1 MKIVLTKEE
10 AEHHFHNA
18 LCNGSNMRYYGVHLD
33 YSNKD
38 YTTAKKSLE
47 KKQKTGEFNHTICQ
61 EDVWMEILTLG
72 GKLTL
77 VDEENGVGDK
87 SITLKDV
94 HRKVAKTPFHHLMDA
109 VNENDDADTAD
120 AILQTVFYGEVIFG

>member
-1 MKIVLTKEE
+1 
-10 AEHHFHNA
+10 
-18 LCNGSNMRYYGVHLD
+18 
-33 YSNKD
+33 
-38 YTTAKKSLE
+38 
-47 KKQKTGEFNHTICQ
+47 
-61 EDVWMEILTLG
+61 MEILTLG

-94 HRKVAKTPFHHLMDA
+94 HRKVTKTPFHHLMDA

>member
-10 AEHHFHNA
+10 SENHFYNA
-18 LCNGSNMRYYGVHLD
+18 LCNGSNMRYYGVILD
-33 YSNKD
+33 YSDKD
-38 YTTAKKSLE
+38 YSAAKKSLKGKSKE
-47 KKQKTGEFNHTICQ
+47 GICQ
-61 EDVWMEILTLG
+61 EDVWMEILRIG
-72 GKLTL
+72 GKLTFI
-77 VDEENGVGDK
+77 DEENGVGNK

-94 HRKVAKTPFHHLMDA
+94 HSKVAKTPLNHLMDA